1 MLKRFVALLT
11 IGLLAVGACR
21 SGPAEGPSGASPGA
35 SPTVAAIKT
44 GPGIEGQT
52 IKVAE
57 LTPLTGSVALIGKPL
72 TRGHEVYFQYVNDVL
87 GGVGKNLPKEQ
98 RYKVELVTLDTQY
111 LPDIHVQQY
120 NAVKEKVALIAQS
133 LGTPQTVA
141 ILQQIRDDKIVTG
154 AATLAGIW
162 FKEKYVVA
170 NGAPYIAQIANGLQY
185 LKDKGITPKLGLIYQ
200 DDDYGAEGVAG
211 TEYAAKA
218 LGFTIVAKASYKV
231 SDTEYAAPVNTMKQA
246 GADHVVLT
254 TTPTATGRI
263 LGAAAAVQYAPRWI
277 GNSPAWIGALVGTKE
292 KPSPLVPYMQQTF
305 WVVTDQG
312 CGWADVGAGCE
323 GSKLMQ
329 DNMAKYAKDQVPDYY
344 FSFGYVQA
352 MSIHAI
358 LEKAVEMRDLSREG
372 IANAFANL
380 KSVDTGGLRKALSYG
395 ATCQEKVGVTGST
408 IWKIDTTQPIALAT
422 VADVDSKLAKD
433 YKYCP

>member
-1 MLKRFVALLT
+1 MRARPFIAVLVVAVLT
-11 IGLLAVGACR
+11 AAGCRLADNTPAATQ
-21 SGPAEGPSGASPGA
+21 GP
-35 SPTVAAIKT
+35 IKT
-44 GPGIEGQT
+44 GIGVEGLT

-72 TRGHEVYFQYVNDVL
+72 TRGHEVYFQYVNEVL

-133 LGTPQTVA
+133 LGTPQTKA

-154 AATLAGIW
+154 AASLSADW

-170 NGAPYIAQIANGLQY
+170 NGAAYIAQIANAMQY
-185 LKDKGITPKLGLIYQ
+185 LKDKGVTPKLGLIYQ
-200 DDDYGAEGVAG
+200 DDDYGAEGVSG
-211 TEYAAKA
+211 IDYAAKA
-218 LGFTIVAKASYKV
+218 LGFTVVARASYKV
-231 SDTEYAAPVNTMKQA
+231 TDTEFTAQVNTMKQA
-246 GADHVVLT
+246 GADHVVIT
-254 TTPTATGRI
+254 TTPTPTGRI
-263 LGAAAAVQYAPRWI
+263 LGAAAALQYAPRWI
-277 GNSPAWIGALVGTKE
+277 GNSPAWIGALVGTKD
-292 KPSPLVPYMQQTF
+292 KPSPLVPYMTQNL

-329 DNMAKYAKDQVPDYY
+329 DNLAKYAKDQAPDYY

-358 LEKAVEMRDLSREG
+358 LEKAVELRDLSREG
-372 IANAFANL
+372 LANAFANV
-380 KSVDTGGLRKALSYG
+380 KSVDTGGLRKAVAYG
-395 ATCQEKVGVTGST
+395 ATCQEKVSVTGST
-408 IWKIDTTQPIALAT
+408 IWKIDTTQPVALAT
-422 VADVDSKLAKD
+422 VGDVDSKLAKD

>member
-1 MLKRFVALLT
+1 MRARPFVAVLVAALLT
-11 IGLLAVGACR
+11 AAGCRLADNAPAATQ
-21 SGPAEGPSGASPGA
+21 GP
-35 SPTVAAIKT
+35 IKT
-44 GPGIEGQT
+44 GIGIEGQT
-52 IKVAE
+52 IKLAE

-133 LGTPQTVA
+133 LGTPQTKA

-154 AATLAGIW
+154 AASLSADW

-170 NGAPYIAQIANGLQY
+170 NGAPYIAQVANALQY
-185 LKDKGITPKLGLIYQ
+185 LKDKGVTPKLGLIYQ
-200 DDDYGAEGVAG
+200 DDDYGAEGVSG
-211 TEYAAKA
+211 IDYAAKA
-218 LGFTIVAKASYKV
+218 LGFTVVARASYKV
-231 SDTEYAAPVNTMKQA
+231 TDTEFTAQVNTMKQA
-246 GADHVVLT
+246 GADHVVIT
-254 TTPTATGRI
+254 STPTPTGRI
-263 LGAAAAVQYAPRWI
+263 LGAAAALQYAPRWI
-277 GNSPAWIGALVGTKE
+277 GNSPAWIGALVGTKD
-292 KPSPLVPYMQQTF
+292 KPSPLIPYMQQNL

-329 DNMAKYAKDQVPDYY
+329 DNMAKYAKDQAPDYY

-358 LEKAVEMRDLSREG
+358 LEKAVEKRDLSREG
-372 IANAFANL
+372 IANAFASL
-380 KSVDTGGLRKALSYG
+380 KSVDTGGLRKALTYG

-408 IWKIDTTQPIALAT
+408 IWKIDTTQPVALAT

-433 YKYCP
+433 YKYC

>member
-1 MLKRFVALLT
+1 MRARPFVALL
-11 IGLLAVGACR
+11 IVALLTAAGCR
-21 SGPAEGPSGASPGA
+21 LADAPTATQGP
-35 SPTVAAIKT
+35 IKT
-44 GPGIEGQT
+44 GIGIEGLT

-72 TRGHEVYFQYVNDVL
+72 TRGHEVYFQYVNDTL

-98 RYKVELVTLDTQY
+98 RYKVELITLDTQY
-111 LPDIHVQQY
+111 LPDVHVQQY
-120 NAVKEKVALIAQS
+120 NAVKEKVAVIAQS
-133 LGTPQTVA
+133 LGTPQTKA

-154 AATLAGIW
+154 AASLSADW

-170 NGAPYIAQIANGLQY
+170 NGAPYIAQVANAMQY
-185 LKDKGITPKLGLIYQ
+185 LKDKGVTPKLGLIYQ
-200 DDDYGAEGVAG
+200 DDDYGAEGVSG
-211 TEYAAKA
+211 IEYAAKA
-218 LGFTIVAKASYKV
+218 LGFTIVARATYKPT
-231 SDTEYAAPVNTMKQA
+231 DTEFTAQVNTMKQA

-254 TTPTATGRI
+254 TTPTPTGRI
-263 LGAAAAVQYAPRWI
+263 LGAAAALQYAPRWI
-277 GNSPAWIGALVGTKE
+277 GNSPAWIGALVGTKAT
-292 KPSPLVPYMQQTF
+292 PSPLVPYMTANL

-329 DNMAKYAKDQVPDYY
+329 ENMAKYARDQVPDYY

-352 MSIHAI
+352 MTIHAI

-372 IANAFANL
+372 LANAFASL

-395 ATCQEKVGVTGST
+395 ATCQDKVGVTGST

>member
-1 MLKRFVALLT
+1 MRAKPFVALLIVARLT
-11 IGLLAVGACR
+11 AAGCR
-21 SGPAEGPSGASPGA
+21 AGDNTPAATQGP
-35 SPTVAAIKT
+35 IKT
-44 GPGIEGQT
+44 GIGIEGLT

-72 TRGHEVYFQYVNDVL
+72 TRGHEVYFQYVNDTL
-87 GGVGKNLPKEQ
+87 GGVGKNLPKQQ
-98 RYKVELVTLDTQY
+98 RSKVELVTLDTQY

-120 NAVKEKVALIAQS
+120 NAVKEKVAVIAQS
-133 LGTPQTVA
+133 LGTPQTKA

-154 AATLAGIW
+154 AASLSADW

-170 NGAPYIAQIANGLQY
+170 NGAPYIAQVANAMQY
-185 LKDKGITPKLGLIYQ
+185 LKDKSVTPKLGLIYQ
-200 DDDYGAEGVAG
+200 DDDYGAEGVSG
-211 TEYAAKA
+211 IDYAAKA
-218 LGFTIVAKASYKV
+218 LGFTVVARASYKPT
-231 SDTEYAAPVNTMKQA
+231 DTEFTAQVNTMKQA

-254 TTPTATGRI
+254 TTPTPTGRI
-263 LGAAAAVQYAPRWI
+263 LGAAAALQYAPRWI
-277 GNSPAWIGALVGTKE
+277 GTSPSWIGALVGTKAA
-292 KPSPLVPYMQQTF
+292 PSPLVPYMQQNL
-305 WVVTDQG
+305 WIVTDQG

-352 MSIHAI
+352 MGIHAI
-358 LEKAVEMRDLSREG
+358 LEKAVEMRDLSRDG
-372 IANAFANL
+372 LANAFANV

-408 IWKIDTTQPIALAT
+408 IWKIDTTQPIALAS
-422 VADVDSKLAKD
+422 VGDVDSKLAKD

>member
-1 MLKRFVALLT
+1 MRAKPFVALL
-11 IGLLAVGACR
+11 IVALLTAAGCR
-21 SGPAEGPSGASPGA
+21 AGDNTPAATQGP
-35 SPTVAAIKT
+35 IKT
-44 GPGIEGQT
+44 GIGIEGLT

-72 TRGHEVYFQYVNDVL
+72 TRGHEVYFQYVNDTL

-98 RYKVELVTLDTQY
+98 RYKVELITLDTQY

-120 NAVKEKVALIAQS
+120 NAVKEKVAVIAQS
-133 LGTPQTVA
+133 LGTPQTKA

-154 AATLAGIW
+154 AASLSADW

-170 NGAPYIAQIANGLQY
+170 NGAPYIAQVANAMQY
-185 LKDKGITPKLGLIYQ
+185 LKDKGVTPKLGLIYQ
-200 DDDYGAEGVAG
+200 DDDYGAEGVSG
-211 TEYAAKA
+211 IDYAAKA
-218 LGFTIVAKASYKV
+218 LGFTVVARASYKV
-231 SDTEYAAPVNTMKQA
+231 TDTEFTAQVNTMKQA
-246 GADHVVLT
+246 GADHVVIT
-254 TTPTATGRI
+254 TTPTPTGRI
-263 LGAAAAVQYAPRWI
+263 LGAAAALQFAPRWI
-277 GNSPAWIGALVGTKE
+277 GTSPSWIGALVGTKAA
-292 KPSPLVPYMQQTF
+292 PSPLVPYMQQNL
-305 WVVTDQG
+305 WIVTDQG

-329 DNMAKYAKDQVPDYY
+329 DNLAKYAKDQAPDYY

-358 LEKAVEMRDLSREG
+358 LEKAVELRDLSREG
-372 IANAFANL
+372 LANAFANL

>member
-1 MLKRFVALLT
+1 MRARPFVALL
-11 IGLLAVGACR
+11 IVALLTAAGCR
-21 SGPAEGPSGASPGA
+21 LADAPAATQGP
-35 SPTVAAIKT
+35 IKT
-44 GPGIEGQT
+44 GIGIEGLT

-120 NAVKEKVALIAQS
+120 NAVKEKVAVIAQS
-133 LGTPQTVA
+133 LGTPQTKA

-154 AATLAGIW
+154 AASLSADW

-170 NGAPYIAQIANGLQY
+170 NGAPYIAQVANAMQY
-185 LKDKGITPKLGLIYQ
+185 LKDKGVTPKLGLIYQ
-200 DDDYGAEGVAG
+200 DDDYGAEGVSG
-211 TEYAAKA
+211 IDYAAKA
-218 LGFTIVAKASYKV
+218 LGFNVVARASYKPT
-231 SDTEYAAPVNTMKQA
+231 DTEFTAQVNTMKQA

-254 TTPTATGRI
+254 TTPTPTGRV
-263 LGAAAAVQYAPRWI
+263 LGAAAALQYAPRWI
-277 GNSPAWIGALVGTKE
+277 GTSPAWIGALVGTKAT
-292 KPSPLVPYMQQTF
+292 PSPLVPYMQQYL
-305 WVVTDQG
+305 WIVTDQG

-329 DNMAKYAKDQVPDYY
+329 DNLAKYAKDQAPDYY

-352 MSIHAI
+352 MGIHAI

-372 IANAFANL
+372 LANAFANV
-380 KSVDTGGLRKALSYG
+380 KSVETGGLRKALSYG

>member
-1 MLKRFVALLT
+1 MRARPFVAVLVVALLT
-11 IGLLAVGACR
+11 AAGCRLADNAPAATQ
-21 SGPAEGPSGASPGA
+21 GP
-35 SPTVAAIKT
+35 IKT
-44 GPGIEGQT
+44 GIGIEGQT
-52 IKVAE
+52 IKLAE

-133 LGTPQTVA
+133 LGTPHTKA

-154 AATLAGIW
+154 AASLSADW

-170 NGAPYIAQIANGLQY
+170 NGAPYIAQVANAMQY
-185 LKDKGITPKLGLIYQ
+185 LKDKGVTPKLGLIYQ
-200 DDDYGAEGVAG
+200 DDDYGAEGVSG
-211 TEYAAKA
+211 IDYAAKA
-218 LGFTIVAKASYKV
+218 LGFTIVARASYKPT
-231 SDTEYAAPVNTMKQA
+231 DTEFTAQVNTMKQA

-254 TTPTATGRI
+254 TTPTPTGRI
-263 LGAAAAVQYAPRWI
+263 LGAAAALQYAPRWI
-277 GNSPAWIGALVGTKE
+277 GNSPSWIGALVGTKD
-292 KPSPLVPYMQQTF
+292 KPSPLVPYMQQNL
-305 WVVTDQG
+305 WLVTDQG

-344 FSFGYVQA
+344 FSFGYIQA
-352 MSIHAI
+352 MTIHAI
-358 LEKAVEMRDLSREG
+358 LEKAVELRDLSRDG
-372 IANAFANL
+372 LANAFANL
-380 KSVDTGGLRKALSYG
+380 KSVETGGLRKALRYG

-408 IWKIDTTQPIALAT
+408 IWKIDTTQPVALAS
-422 VADVDSKLAKD
+422 VGDVDSKLAKD

>member
-1 MLKRFVALLT
+1 MRRASVLRVRTGAALSVA
-11 IGLLAVGACR
+11 ACR
-21 SGPAEGPSGASPGA
+21 VGEVAPTPGP
-35 SPTVAAIKT
+35 IKT
-44 GPGIEGQT
+44 GIGVVGQT
-52 IKVAE
+52 IKLGE
-57 LTPLTGSVALIGKPL
+57 LTPLTGTVAIIGKPL

-98 RYKVELVTLDTQY
+98 RYKVELVTRDTQY

-133 LGTPQTVA
+133 LGTPQTKA

-154 AATLAGIW
+154 AASLSAHW

-170 NGAPYIAQIANGLQY
+170 NGAPYIAQVANAMQY
-185 LKDKGITPKLGLIYQ
+185 LKDKGVTPKLGLIYQ

-211 TEYAAKA
+211 IDYAAKA
-218 LGFTIVAKASYKV
+218 LGFTVVARASYKV
-231 SDTEYAAPVNTMKQA
+231 SDTEFTAPVNTMKQA
-246 GADHVVLT
+246 GVDHIVLT
-254 TTPTATGRI
+254 STPTPTGRL
-263 LGAAAAVQYAPRWI
+263 LGAAAALQYAPRWI
-277 GNSPAWIGALVGTKE
+277 GNSPSWIGPLVGTKD
-292 KPSPLVPYMQQTF
+292 KPSPLVPYMQQTV
-305 WVVTDQG
+305 WVVTDQW
-312 CGWADVGAGCE
+312 CGWTDVGPGCE

-352 MSIHAI
+352 MGIHAI

-380 KSVDTGGLRKALSYG
+380 KSVDTGGLRKALAYG

-408 IWKIDTTQPIALAT
+408 IWKIDTTHTIALAD
-422 VADVDSKLAKD
+422 VSGVDSKLAKD